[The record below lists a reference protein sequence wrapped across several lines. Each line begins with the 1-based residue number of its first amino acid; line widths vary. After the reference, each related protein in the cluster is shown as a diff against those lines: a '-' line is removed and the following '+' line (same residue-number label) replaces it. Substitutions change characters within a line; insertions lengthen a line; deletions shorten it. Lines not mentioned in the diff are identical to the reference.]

1 MLKVISVH
9 HAPVQTGEPVEIN
22 PSIGHGFK
30 IMPVA
35 EWSARWKRNDDFPD
49 CLQCKGTNTKEHHFT
64 QVHLGWCSHWSP
76 ALQHGT
82 THAVHVCNCFC
93 N

>member
-1 MLKVISVH
+1 MKMTFVH
-9 HAPVQTGEPVEIN
+9 LAPVQTGEPVEIN

-30 IMPVA
+30 IMPVS

-64 QVHLGWCSHWSP
+64 QVHLGWCRRYSMVQCMPGICVYHFGSE
-76 ALQHGT
+76 Q
-82 THAVHVCNCFC
+82 
-93 N
+93 